1 MIKQNLL
8 VIAPNLNRRWS
19 GVTSTIFA
27 LLPVQSKQIDIVAF
41 GYNIPEEI
49 QSISFFE
56 ILRLRKTRL
65 LVWHSR
71 RNVEMLLGIILK
83 YIVHR
88 KMKLIFTSAAQRDH
102 SNYTKWLIRRMDKV
116 IALSLIHI

>member
-19 GVTSTIFA
+19 GVTSTIFG
-27 LLPVQSKQIDIVAF
+27 LLPVQSKQINIVAF
-41 GYNIPEEI
+41 GYNVPKEI
-49 QSISFFE
+49 RSISFFE
-56 ILRLRKTRL
+56 ILRPRKTHQ

-83 YIVHR
+83 YIVQP

-102 SNYTKWLIRRMDKV
+102 SNYTKWLIRKRDKV
-116 IALSLIHI
+116 ITT